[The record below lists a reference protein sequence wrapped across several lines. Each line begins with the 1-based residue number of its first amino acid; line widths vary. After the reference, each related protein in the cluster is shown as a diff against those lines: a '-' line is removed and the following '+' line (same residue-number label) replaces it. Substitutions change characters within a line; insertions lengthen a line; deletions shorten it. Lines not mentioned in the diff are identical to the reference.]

1 MERSLMSVAEDF
13 HVVWSP
19 DFPQLPEGGLRFG
32 GWEGLEVPGVS
43 RRILP
48 GPARREIAPE
58 QLQGADALCLYA
70 MKLTEA
76 SLRGVDRLKIV
87 ARAGVGFDNVDIPA
101 CTERGIV
108 VTNTPH
114 TVRRP
119 MASAGLV
126 ALLAL
131 AYRLP
136 QKERITRN
144 GEWERFGE
152 FAGTGLTDQ
161 TLGVIGAGNIGGEL
175 LRLVEPLETR
185 RIAYDPFLDPAVA
198 AAGGF
203 ELVGLEELLERAD
216 YVCLTVPLSDAT
228 HHLLDAERLALMK
241 PTAQIVNIS
250 RGPLIDEPALIEAL
264 REGRIAGAHLD
275 VFEQE
280 PIDPDNPLLAL
291 ENVNLT
297 PHCLGVSDELFIRT
311 HRSMTESLLA
321 VRAGQVP
328 EKALNPDAPFAWN

>member
-1 MERSLMSVAEDF
+1 MSSPDDF
-13 HVVWSP
+13 RIVYSP
-19 DFPQLPEGGLRFG
+19 DFPRLPDGRLRFG
-32 GWEGLEVPGVS
+32 GWEGIDAPGISREV
-43 RRILP
+43 LP
-48 GPARREIAPE
+48 ESPSPEIAPE

-70 MKLTEA
+70 MKVTAA
-76 SLRGVDRLKIV
+76 SLEGADRLKIV
-87 ARAGVGFDNVDIPA
+87 ARAGVGFDNVAVEA

-119 MASAGLV
+119 MASAGLLAV
-126 ALLAL
+126 LAL

-144 GEWERFGE
+144 GEWQRFGE
-152 FAGTGLTDQ
+152 MAGTGLTGK
-161 TLGVIGAGNIGGEL
+161 TLGVIGAGNIGAEF

-185 RIAYDPFLDPAVA
+185 RIVYDPFLDSAAA

-203 ELVGLEELLERAD
+203 ELVGLESLFEQVD
-216 YVCLTVPLSDAT
+216 YLCITAPLTDGT
-228 HHLLDAERLALMK
+228 HHIVNAERLALMK

-264 REGRIAGAHLD
+264 RAGRLAGAHLD

-280 PIDPDNPLLAL
+280 PVDPENPLLSM
-291 ENVNLT
+291 ENVNVT
-297 PHCLGVSDELFIRT
+297 PHCLGVSDELYVRT
-311 HRSMTESLLA
+311 NRSVTESLLD
-321 VRAGQVP
+321 VIAGRVP
-328 EKALNPDAPFAWN
+328 ENALNPEAMAP